1 MSGAQAAAPVIQV
14 DWYMGPHLG
23 EKKQLV
29 LRNSGIF
36 LKQKE
41 RHHVIYFGVNVL
53 FFWFK
58 LSLQKNIG
66 ILKSIFRLVLY
77 IPGGDRWISEPS
89 GVL

>member
-29 LRNSGIF
+29 LRNCGIF

-41 RHHVIYFGVNVL
+41 RHHVIYFGVNV
-53 FFWFK
+53 F
-58 LSLQKNIG
+58 IG

-89 GVL
+89 TVL